1 MTRFDKIFSKSRDIL
16 VYRKVCKQA
25 SDVCLAFF
33 RGETPM
39 NMRQL
44 FELKGRQRIYTDERE
59 ITDENIIKVLRS
71 AYTVHKQNV
80 NEIQYLIDYELGDQP
95 LPREKRIRPDIDVQ
109 ISENAAN
116 FVTEFKMGY
125 FWGIP
130 PVMIQHGDK
139 EMHGT
144 DPMSDDNGIA
154 ALNEMLQNGLDLSYE
169 NQKLSD
175 FVEKCGIGHRLV
187 DVKTA
192 DEFDDE
198 EPMNLVKV
206 CTLDS
211 RNAFC
216 VYYNGI
222 GTPKVMGVTYV
233 KTQSGKLRFTCFTKN
248 ARYEIVGWKI
258 ANPEIERQV
267 NPLGMIPIVEYNRAI
282 DRTGCFE
289 RHISYMDGLNM
300 LISDFANSVAQDT
313 QQIWWGD
320 NVDFD
325 VDEKTGEA
333 IKPESGDWLLTHS
346 PENRKASVQA
356 LASGVDGSSTL
367 NAIAFEWNRILQ
379 KCHVP
384 IQQESAGGGSTGTA
398 TSMSAGWQAAEVDA
412 LREESVVKRGMK
424 EELRLILK
432 AIELVPHS
440 VLEAD
445 SPLRKIHAQDVDFHF
460 NRNKNYDLSI
470 KANTL
475 ATLINSGIHGRHA
488 IKISEITAD
497 TESVWLDSQS
507 IIEKKQKKMFEEV
520 QSTSTSASSAEKE
533 ASGESAE
540 NHRTLQDSSDQQ
552 GNSPFIGSSGT

>member
-1 MTRFDKIFSKSRDIL
+1 
-16 VYRKVCKQA
+16 
-25 SDVCLAFF
+25 
-33 RGETPM
+33 M
-39 NMRQL
+39 NML
-44 FELKGRQRIYTDERE
+44 NAVKLNGRGRIYTDERE
-59 ITDENIIKVLRS
+59 ITENNIIQVLKQ
-71 AYTVHKQNV
+71 AYTDHGKNIS
-80 NEIQYLIDYELGDQP
+80 EIQYLINYELGEQP
-95 LPREKRIRPDIDVQ
+95 LPREKKIRPEINCV

-154 ALNEMLQNGLDLSYE
+154 ALNEMLQNGLDIPYE
-169 NQKLSD
+169 NQKLGD

-187 DVKTA
+187 DVKT
-192 DEFDDE
+192 DFDGED
-198 EPMNLVKV
+198 PYNLVNI

-211 RNAFC
+211 RYTFC

-233 KTQSGKLRFTCFTKN
+233 VTKTGSPKFTCFTKD
-248 ARYEIVGWKI
+248 ARYEVVNW
-258 ANPEIERQV
+258 ELIEQDYRKSV
-267 NPLGMIPIVEYNRAI
+267 NPLGMIPIIEYNRAI

-289 RHISYMDGLNM
+289 RHISYMDGLNV

-356 LASGVDGSSTL
+356 LASGVDGASTL

-398 TSMSAGWQAAEVDA
+398 TSMASGWQAAEVDA
-412 LREESVVKRGMK
+412 LREECVIKRGMK

-432 AIELVPHS
+432 AIELVPAS
-440 VLEAD
+440 VLEMDA
-445 SPLRKIHAQDVDFHF
+445 PLRKIHAQDVDFHF

-475 ATLINSGIHGRHA
+475 ATLINAGIHGRHA

-497 TESVWLDSQS
+497 TESVWLDSQD
-507 IIEKKQKKMFEEV
+507 IIQKKQKKMFEEQTV
-520 QSTSTSASSAEKE
+520 ATQSSTSAEKE
-533 ASGESAE
+533 ASGESSE
-540 NHRTLQDSSDQQ
+540 DRRTLQDSSDQQ

>member
-1 MTRFDKIFSKSRDIL
+1 MN
-16 VYRKVCKQA
+16 VY
-25 SDVCLAFF
+25 
-33 RGETPM
+33 
-39 NMRQL
+39 QL
-44 FELKGRQRIYTDERE
+44 MALKGRQRIYTDERE
-59 ITDENIIKVLRS
+59 ITSENIIKVLRN
-71 AYTVHKQNV
+71 AYNIHKQNV
-80 NEIQYLIDYELGDQP
+80 VEMQYLIDYELGDQP
-95 LPREKRIRPDIDVQ
+95 LPREKKIRPEIDVQ

-139 EMHGT
+139 DAHGT

-154 ALNEMLQNGLDLSYE
+154 ALNEMLQNGLDMSYE
-169 NQKLSD
+169 NQRLSD

-187 DVKTA
+187 DVKTR

-198 EPMNLVKV
+198 DPYNLVKV

-233 KTQSGKLRFTCFTKN
+233 KTQSGKLRFTCFTKD
-248 ARYEIVGWKI
+248 ARYEIMGWKI
-258 ANPEIERQV
+258 TNPEIEKQV

-289 RHISYMDGLNM
+289 RHISYMDGLNV

-398 TSMSAGWQAAEVDA
+398 TSMASGWQAAEVDA

-432 AIELVPHS
+432 AIELVPNS
-440 VLEAD
+440 VLDAD

-507 IIEKKQKKMFEEV
+507 IIQAKQNKMFFEADGTTG
-520 QSTSTSASSAEKE
+520 STNAEKE
-533 ASGESAE
+533 ATGDANTGEG
-540 NHRTLQDSSDQQ
+540 RVLQDESDQI
-552 GNSPFIGSSGT
+552 GNSPFIGKG